1 MVAAFSLTLLL
12 GVDMGVLAAIAVH
25 VLLLVIATIKM
36 RVEELV
42 DSGDGLFVHVL
53 DDPFSQPVPGI
64 VLAKVTDSL
73 VYLNIESFMKQ
84 VELLLKAHGS
94 LLPEKHAKII
104 PRTPSTASP
113 QQSLNASTHGSDLD
127 VSFDNGPDADIAIEP
142 ALESGYRSQG
152 FERNEEV
159 DDFGTNGDGPHHPLA
174 APTEDDDDALDTNG
188 LDVALDAAEDA
199 PLRSTTTSFASR
211 KRPSINRQVTPE
223 EANDPARKHPNA
235 VVFDFSMVNAVDSSA
250 MFRLEELR
258 KILATEGYSMHFA
271 HVHSAV
277 LEVMYRGDFLNELGP
292 NGLFIS
298 LREAADY
305 LLSVKDKQMV
315 TIP

>member
-1 MVAAFSLTLLL
+1 MVAAFGLTLLL
-12 GVDMGVLAAIAVH
+12 GVDMGVLAAIGVH

-42 DSGDGLFVHVL
+42 DAGDGLFVHIL

-84 VELLLKAHGS
+84 VENLLKAHGS
-94 LLPEKHAKII
+94 LLPEKHTKIV
-104 PRTPSTASP
+104 PRTPNTSTP
-113 QQSLNASTHGSDLD
+113 QQSVNASTHGSDMD
-127 VSFDNGPDADIAIEP
+127 VSLDNGPDADSIVEP
-142 ALESGYRSQG
+142 APGSGYRSQG

-159 DDFGTNGDGPHHPLA
+159 DDLITNGNGVHPLA
-174 APTEDDDDALDTNG
+174 DIEDDDDTPLTIDS
-188 LDVALDAAEDA
+188 ALDAAEST
-199 PLRSTTTSFASR
+199 PLKLNSASFGSKQR
-211 KRPSINRQVTPE
+211 VSINRQLTPE

-277 LEVMYRGDFLNELGP
+277 LEVMYRGEFLNELGP

-305 LLSVKDKQMV
+305 LLSVKDKQMI